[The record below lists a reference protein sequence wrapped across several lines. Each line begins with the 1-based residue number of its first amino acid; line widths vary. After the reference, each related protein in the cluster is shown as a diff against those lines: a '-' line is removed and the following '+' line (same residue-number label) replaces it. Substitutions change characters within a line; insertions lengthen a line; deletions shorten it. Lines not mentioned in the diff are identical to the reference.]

1 MVLRK
6 KHFPVQNKKSN
17 KTYFCFAYPSDLDQ
31 AYAFYCARYKDMSFK
46 EFLELGITDFMKK
59 LASIPENEPLYT
71 IIKSRTIDLSKI
83 KDKDERKYWGN
94 LKRIHAIPSEYLP
107 IEEIMQDLNKMIKEK
122 KI

>member
-1 MVLRK
+1 MVLK
-6 KHFPVQNKKSN
+6 KKLFPVQNKKSN

-31 AYAFYCARYKDMSFK
+31 AYAFYCARYRDMSFK

-59 LASIPENEPLYT
+59 LASIPESEPLYT

-107 IEEIMQDLNKMIKEK
+107 IEEIMQDLTKMIKEK